1 LSQGQGSGGAPL
13 PVAELVER
21 QTALS
26 QACNQIERVPIPTC
40 MSFRAEFSTI
50 TGNAPASGGKRP
62 VGHGTPAGVA
72 SDLLSYREKAGL
84 DRSSSLK
91 VLRDP
96 D

>member
-1 LSQGQGSGGAPL
+1 
-13 PVAELVER
+13 
-21 QTALS
+21 
-26 QACNQIERVPIPTC
+26 

-62 VGHGTPAGVA
+62 VGHGTPAEVA